1 MNCALLYVYF
11 GVCPHSITDSVLIVL
26 SACGLNIYRENQK
39 QCSSL
44 STGQLIN
51 QVNND
56 ITPTLTS
63 LACVRRE
70 LRLITYIA
78 SSRLSESLCGGCHH
92 LTSILSRKHPVATR
106 HVMVNVPCV
115 WTTHHL
121 YQRHNHIND
130 F

>member
-92 LTSILSRKHPVATR
+92 LTAILSRKHPYSRYTS
-106 HVMVNVPCV
+106 CDGQCS
-115 WTTHHL
+115 L
-121 YQRHNHIND
+121 CLNHPPPLSKTYSHQ
-130 F
+130 